1 MKRTIQFTIN
11 GLRRTLDVEPN
22 ELLMNCVRD
31 RLHLTGTKYVCGIG
45 ECGACTVLL
54 DGVPILSCMTLALD
68 ADGKKVTTIEGFAK
82 GNELDEVQQAF
93 IDEGAV
99 QCGYCI
105 PGLIVMTK
113 TLLAEK
119 PKPTDNDVREYLRGN
134 LCRCTGYTNIIKAI
148 NKAASKRSEPA

>member
-1 MKRTIQFTIN
+1 
-11 GLRRTLDVEPN
+11 
-22 ELLMNCVRD
+22 
-31 RLHLTGTKYVCGIG
+31 
-45 ECGACTVLL
+45 
-54 DGVPILSCMTLALD
+54 MTLALD
-68 ADGKKVTTIEGFAK
+68 ADGKEVTTIEGVAK

-93 IDEGAV
+93 IEEGAV

-134 LCRCTGYTNIIKAI
+134 LCRCTGYANIIKAI
-148 NKAASKRSEPA
+148 NRAAAKPSRT